1 MRTFLF
7 LFGLCVV
14 SVAAANGPSL
24 ERDPSKY
31 FVLAVRQAALKN
43 LAVQVPACSI
53 GVDCPLSGANCGV
66 MRGSNL
72 LVPAPGQATAAS
84 LCSPGALFTVFRT
97 VGLCPHP
104 GCSEI
109 ANPGPGPDCSN
120 PLVGA
125 NALPILGDLDGN
137 GAPSCGP
144 GCAVDHG
151 DIGAACG
158 VTLPLPACNP
168 AKSVFVQP
176 NQDCGAFDTIPGN
189 FHCDLAPG
197 AYGNIVVRN
206 GARLDFAPGTTVLC
220 SLRAGEATRVTSNGP
235 ALVLVPG
242 KGAVKLN
249 NDADVGNVCG
259 GLRIVAEAGTISFGR
274 RGDFSLDACAIKGL
288 MRLGHSNNL
297 LGHFVADIVQSD
309 VNSGGNCCTPP
320 TTTSTTTTSTT
331 SITSTTTTTTAG
343 GSTTTTTA
351 GGSTTTST
359 TTTTTAST
367 TTTTTMPGGR
377 FTRTPGFYKNHP
389 DITLTI
395 LNGAAGLSVCGRTI
409 TNVNVDSAS
418 SALEM
423 MCVAVQGD
431 ARLQLARQLMAA
443 ALSGAAGGAQFS
455 ELASCNAICADPNA
469 SATDIQNCSTDAD
482 TFNNS
487 GDNVT
492 APFDPP
498 GSANPTPCKA
508 AQDTAC
514 TIEAPAVC
522 ATP

>member
-1 MRTFLF
+1 MRRFFVL
-7 LFGLCVV
+7 LGLSLV
-14 SVAAANGPSL
+14 SPAIAASPSL

-31 FVLAVRQAALKN
+31 FVLAVRRAALQN
-43 LAVQVPACSI
+43 LAVQAPACSI

-66 MRGSNL
+66 MRGSDL
-72 LVPAPGQATAAS
+72 IVPAPGQATAAS
-84 LCSPGALFTVFRT
+84 LCSPGAFFTVFRT
-97 VGLCPHP
+97 AGLCPHP

-109 ANPGPGPDCSN
+109 SNRGPASDCSN
-120 PLVGA
+120 PLIGA
-125 NALPILGDLDGN
+125 NALPILGDLAGN

-144 GCAVDHG
+144 GCAVDRS
-151 DIGAACG
+151 DIAAACG

-168 AKSVFVQP
+168 AKPVVVQP
-176 NQDCGAFDTIPGN
+176 NQDCGAFDTLPGN

-197 AYGNIVVRN
+197 TYGNIVVRN
-206 GARLDFAPGTTVLC
+206 GARLDFGPGTTVLC
-220 SLRAGEATRVTSNGP
+220 SLRAAQATRVTSNGP

-242 KGAVKLN
+242 KGVVNLN

-288 MRLGHSNNL
+288 LRLGHSSNL
-297 LGHFVADIVQSD
+297 LGHFVGDIVQSD
-309 VNSGGNCCTPP
+309 RNSGGNCC
-320 TTTSTTTTSTT
+320 
-331 SITSTTTTTTAG
+331 
-343 GSTTTTTA
+343 
-351 GGSTTTST
+351 TTTST
-359 TTTTTAST
+359 TTTTTTLGNGST
-367 TTTTTMPGGR
+367 TTTTTMPGGL

-389 DITLTI
+389 DITLAI
-395 LNGAAGLSVCGRTI
+395 LNGAGGLLVCGRTI

-418 SALEM
+418 SALEV
-423 MCVAVQGD
+423 MCIAVQGD

-443 ALSGAAGGAQFS
+443 ALSGAAGGAQFT

-469 SATDIQNCSTDAD
+469 SATDIQNCVTDAD
-482 TFNNS
+482 NFNNS

-498 GSANPTPCKA
+498 GSANPTPCQQ
-508 AQDTAC
+508 AQGTPC